1 MDPTEEQLRN
11 RKLAASGEISS
22 ETLAP
27 TATLAFTQPQETS
40 VFPVK
45 DLELTEPEKQVQGLS
60 EELQG
65 LYTSLEGES
74 AFRTGLE
81 KEKGFADLE
90 KTQQDLTS
98 QLRML
103 QTEAE
108 AIPIQIQQEFEGRGV
123 TKRGVASIEKGR
135 LRENA
140 IKAFTVSSLLEASR
154 GNLVLAQN
162 QIDRAV
168 AQKYDPIREKINTKI
183 NNLNLILQSP
193 ASSLADK
200 NRAQKQLALWQQQ
213 QREIAKQDYNTKIA
227 QAMDAAAVK
236 LHPGNQRVLLAVQ
249 RVQALNAADPLYLQ
263 KVYSLVGQYQ
273 SDPAE
278 MQKDLDAHL
287 LAQGNLEKIRLDLA
301 NEPLVKKKLEAE
313 IARIESDTS
322 LDPLKKQ
329 ELEAQIAQR
338 YVDRLKTQADIRK
351 IDAEI
356 VAKQAETGN
365 LTTNEKNNL
374 LRLTTQFGNRPEV
387 KDYREMGRYV
397 SNIDVA
403 MKEAKVTK
411 NFVAVDQTLINA
423 FNKLND
429 PTSVVRESEYAR
441 TASDIALLNKLRGK
455 WQKIQTGGAGLTS
468 DEREAISR
476 MAKNFYQSAKT
487 RYDSAYTETSLLAN
501 ELGVGMSFDTVFN
514 PQTNSIES
522 LAVEKGFDLAA
533 AKAAGYTDEEI
544 KQFLHAQ

>member
-140 IKAFTVSSLLEASR
+140 IKAFMVSSLLEASR

-213 QREIAKQDYNTKIA
+213 QREIAKQDDNTKIA
-227 QAMDAAAVK
+227 QAMNAAAVK
-236 LHPGNQRVLLAVQ
+236 LHPGNQQVLLATQ

>member
-213 QREIAKQDYNTKIA
+213 QREIAKQDDNTKIA
-227 QAMDAAAVK
+227 QAMNAAAVK
-236 LHPGNQRVLLAVQ
+236 LHPGNQQVLLATQ